1 MTKPVDIAIS
11 DQFAPF
17 IDRQVESGRYGSP
30 REVVEAGMRL
40 LEQEQRKLNTL
51 RQALTDGENSGPAR
65 KIDRQS
71 FINDLRSGL

>member
-1 MTKPVDIAIS
+1 MAKPVDIAIS

-17 IDRQVESGRYGSP
+17 IDRQVESGRYGSSS
-30 REVVEAGMRL
+30 EVVEAGLRL

-51 RQALTDGENSGPAR
+51 RQALADGENSGPAR